1 MTLEIRTANAED
13 AHGIAVVRVG
23 AWRHA
28 YEDLVDAR
36 LIEDLDVDED
46 AAAWRGRLQGPVG
59 PHGLRT
65 RVATLGGRTVGFAA
79 VLPRRRED
87 DLPVT
92 TAELT
97 ALYVHP
103 TAQGAGVGSALL
115 TDAEDLMQA
124 LGAPAAVLR
133 VIAGNWWAKGFYAG
147 RGWTHDRAAPPVDA
161 GGTETERWERD
172 L

>member
-1 MTLEIRTANAED
+1 MTLQIRPATAED
-13 AHGIAVVRVG
+13 ADGIALARVA

-28 YEDLVDAR
+28 YEDLVDPR
-36 LIEDLDVDED
+36 IVEDLDVDED
-46 AAAWRGRLQGPVG
+46 AADWRHRLRGPVG

-65 RVATLGGRTVGFAA
+65 LVATLGGRTVGFAA

-87 DLPVT
+87 DLPAS

-115 TDAEDLMQA
+115 PAAEDAMRA

-133 VIAGNWWAKGFYAG
+133 VISGNWWAKGFYAG
-147 RGWTHDRAAPPVDA
+147 RGWRHDTGAPPVDA
-161 GGTETERWERD
+161 GGTETERWERE

>member
-1 MTLEIRTANAED
+1 MPIEIRTATVED
-13 AHGIAVVRVG
+13 AHAIAVVRVG

-28 YEDLVDAR
+28 YEDLVDPR
-36 LIEDLDVDED
+36 IIEDLDVDED
-46 AAAWRGRLQGPVG
+46 AAAWRRRLDGPVG

-65 RVATLGGRTVGFAA
+65 LVATLGGDVVGFAA

-87 DLPVT
+87 DLPAS

-103 TAQGAGVGSALL
+103 TAQGAGLGSALL
-115 TDAEDLMQA
+115 PAAEDAMRA
-124 LGAPAAVLR
+124 HGAPEAVLR
-133 VIAGNWWAKGFYAG
+133 VISGNWWAKDFYAA
-147 RGWTHDRAAPPVDA
+147 RGWTHDASAPPVDA
-161 GGTETERWERD
+161 GGTRTERWERS